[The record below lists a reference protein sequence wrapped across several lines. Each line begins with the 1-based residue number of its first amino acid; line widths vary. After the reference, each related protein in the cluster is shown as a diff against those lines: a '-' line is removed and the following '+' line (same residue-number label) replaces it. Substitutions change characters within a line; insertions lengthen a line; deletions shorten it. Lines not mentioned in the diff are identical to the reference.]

1 MGTTVEKLNKVL
13 QTKEAIRTSINN
25 KGGTLTE
32 SDTFSSYSAAIDN
45 IQTGSGEDTL
55 KIYLTARGTAR
66 ELFSGEISSNFS
78 NINDNEM
85 EKLLKSISF
94 DYITDMTAMFC
105 DCNNITTIPLIDTSN
120 VIYMGGMFKLCDN
133 LITIPKL
140 NTSNVTNMGG
150 MFTNCFKLKIVPAL
164 DMSKV
169 TYCDRMFSE
178 CSELEEIHITGMK
191 VSFSI
196 SSSNK
201 LTESALVEI
210 LNNLATVTS
219 TQTLRM
225 GSTNLAKLTDEEKA
239 IAINKGWTLA

>member
-13 QTKEAIRTSINN
+13 ETKEAIRTAINS

-32 SDTFSSYSAAIDN
+32 SDTFSSYSTAIDN

-66 ELFSGEISSNFS
+66 ELFSGDISSNFS

-94 DYITDMTAMFC
+94 DYITDITAMFYGC
-105 DCNNITTIPLIDTSN
+105 KNITTIPLIDTSN
-120 VIYMGGMFKLCDN
+120 VTRMGGMFQSCNN

-140 NTSNVTNMGG
+140 NTSNVTNMGD
-150 MFTNCFKLKIVPAL
+150 MFCNCFKLKIVPAL

-239 IAINKGWTLA
+239 IATNKGWTLA